1 MADFS
6 KEIGVSVDSLL
17 EREGSLMTGN
27 SHLQARGIL
36 KKFKKKYL
44 DAVEKN
50 DKSEIQNVKNLTK
63 KMAQGVTRW
72 QKIGEQVPEINA
84 NFGWTKGMDEATG
97 GIIAGI
103 TSGEFDLNVD
113 DKTGN
118 VTLGIKTGKGKKK
131 QNVTSKQ
138 FDNAV
143 SASVK
148 PLVFIQAVSERG
160 NNMYE
165 AGNKGNNE
173 FDYDAIYS
181 ENKMKIQSKD
191 SPSIQSMLY
200 DEIIPGQPPIIKHL
214 ENHPEFEGYDGD
226 IKKQVI
232 DALAKGAHDEITTDL
247 LAKAFTSYDKKS
259 FERGKAA
266 YDEKNKS
273 LEEDGPKMNPSKT
286 VNRNAGKSFFS
297 RVTGAVN
304 RLIGSSNK

>member
-1 MADFS
+1 MADLS
-6 KEIGVSVDSLL
+6 KEIGISVDSLL

-27 SHLQARGIL
+27 SHLQARDIL

-44 DAVEKN
+44 NAVEKN

-72 QKIGEQVPEINA
+72 QKIGEQVPEINT

-97 GIIAGI
+97 GIIAGVA
-103 TSGEFDLNVD
+103 SGEFDLNVD
-113 DKTGN
+113 DETGD

-148 PLVFIQAVSERG
+148 PLPFIQGVLERG

-214 ENHPEFEGYDGD
+214 EDHPEFEGYDRD

-232 DALAKGAHDEITTDL
+232 DALAQGAHDEITTDL
-247 LAKAFTSYDKKS
+247 LAKAFTSYDKRS
-259 FERGKAA
+259 FEKGKAA

-273 LEEDGPKMNPSKT
+273 LEEDGPGTKPSKT
-286 VNRNAGKSFFS
+286 VNRNTGKSFFS

>member
-6 KEIGVSVDSLL
+6 KEIGISVDSLL

-27 SHLQARGIL
+27 SHLQARDIL

-72 QKIGEQVPEINA
+72 QKIGEQVPEINT

-97 GIIAGI
+97 GIIAGV

-113 DKTGN
+113 NKTGD

-148 PLVFIQAVSERG
+148 PLPFIQGVLERG

-214 ENHPEFEGYDGD
+214 EDHPEFEGYDRD

-232 DALAKGAHDEITTDL
+232 DALAQGAHDEITTDL
-247 LAKAFTSYDKKS
+247 LAKAFTSYDKRS
-259 FERGKAA
+259 FEKGKIA
-266 YDEKNKS
+266 YDEKNKAMSEDEEPGTSTKANTSTPRQS
-273 LEEDGPKMNPSKT
+273 LVD
-286 VNRNAGKSFFS
+286 R
-297 RVTGAVN
+297 
-304 RLIGSSNK
+304 ISNVFQKLTKQ